1 MLQKIEV
8 FEICYLLPGRK
19 FKLSFKDTYFQILS
33 QFLPTFTLY
42 RVMKITCV
50 YKSLKG
56 LKYKFVFKYVLGN
69 LVSFIGSCVKIFLKM
84 FLVHFLLFL
93 IQFLNE

>member
-19 FKLSFKDTYFQILS
+19 FKLSLKDTYFQILS
-33 QFLPTFTLY
+33 QFLPTFTLHK
-42 RVMKITCV
+42 VMKI
-50 YKSLKG
+50 KSLKG